1 MRDNWGRRGA
11 GTIPG
16 GRSQRPRCCPGQ
28 LGLWEDGTDQA
39 GMRGWALGM
48 GGGGLSA
55 QAAQML
61 EPLTPSP
68 PRWPLHTR
76 GPGPKG
82 DFPAQGGLP
91 EPLSS
96 VKLERCP
103 PHSISGDFCMKG
115 GRYLY
120 KVLPSGP
127 SLPSCLV
134 SCKLPGMRMSEQ
146 QDGWKRRQ
154 CWQGLQGEFSQ
165 ALVPKEILS
174 QVPPAS

>member
-28 LGLWEDGTDQA
+28 LGLWEDGMDQA

-48 GGGGLSA
+48 G
-55 QAAQML
+55 
-61 EPLTPSP
+61 E
-68 PRWPLHTR
+68 R
-76 GPGPKG
+76 GPLCSSCTDARAPHTI
-82 DFPAQGGLP
+82 PAQVAPAHPGARAKGGLP
-91 EPLSS
+91 CPGWSPRASFLRKAGEMPSSQHLRRFLHEGWAVPLQG
-96 VKLERCP
+96 V
-103 PHSISGDFCMKG
+103 
-115 GRYLY
+115 
-120 KVLPSGP
+120 PSGP